1 MESSNQKQ
9 SLKILTQYLIS
20 CVSFALFVW
29 VLTYFLNI
37 ELFTAVGFSVL
48 LLIHELGHVVALKQ
62 LNKKVEG
69 MYFLPFLGAIV
80 TTKDEFKSLNE
91 YAYFKYLGPLLG
103 TLGVLMVLVLYYFT
117 NDTRLLGWVY
127 GGAIVNG
134 INMIPITLL
143 DGYGI
148 LKGVSKHFKWLGL
161 SILIVAGFFILK
173 EYTFTLFFL
182 LIFTLFSEDDVEDT
196 GYKLHEI
203 TLAVIFILGMIL
215 VLAIDYDANA
225 TNIVYIVLSFYVVGV
240 YLKSTLWKDEKVIVK
255 KTIALETLT
264 YKEKY
269 GWGIRWF
276 LLSCLLVGLI
286 IFTHNLP

>member
-9 SLKILTQYLIS
+9 SLKILTQYFIS
-20 CVSFALFVW
+20 CASFALFAW
-29 VLTYFLNI
+29 VLIYFLNL

-48 LLIHELGHVVALKQ
+48 LLVHELGHVVALKQ

-69 MYFLPFLGAIV
+69 MYFLPFMGAVV

-103 TLGVLMVLVLYYFT
+103 TLGVLMVLVLYYVT
-117 NDTRLLGWVY
+117 GDTRLLGLVY
-127 GGAIVNG
+127 VGSIVNG
-134 INMIPITLL
+134 VNMIPVTLL

-161 SILIVAGFFILK
+161 SILIVVGFFILK
-173 EYTFTLFFL
+173 EYTLTLFFL
-182 LIFTLFSEDDVEDT
+182 LIFTLFSEDDVEAT
-196 GYKLHEI
+196 GYKIHEI

-215 VLAIDYDANA
+215 VLAIDYNTNV
-225 TNIVYIVLSFYVVGV
+225 TNIVYILLSLYIVGV

-255 KTIALETLT
+255 KTTALKTLT
-264 YKEKY
+264 YKEKFT
-269 GWGIRWF
+269 WILRWF
-276 LLSCLLVGLI
+276 LLSSIIVGLI
-286 IFTHNLP
+286 IFIEYIA